1 MIQIAC
7 LLKHFLHTN
16 LCVPI
21 LINEAVSKQHEPTLS
36 LRSIPQTSSV
46 VPPAPWE
53 QVIKFGELLS
63 WNGSYLPGNWKW
75 VSVMRKDCCE
85 ILLGWERQK
94 ERRWQRVRQVYEVC
108 VVCLQPD
115 CQRERCWHG
124 QCQWKLAVPQDSS
137 AVMAI
142 GVCLPPGDRCSVIS
156 HTHTQ
161 PKHTHALTHTHTILR
176 DSILPPR
183 Y

>member
-7 LLKHFLHTN
+7 LLKHFLHKKN

-75 VSVMRKDCCE
+75 VSVMRKDCCK
-85 ILLGWERQK
+85 ILLGWEKGREGEKVAESETGLWSVCCVRVSSQIVS
-94 ERRWQRVRQVYEVC
+94 ERDAGMDGASESLLSPRIP
-108 VVCLQPD
+108 LQWWLLVSVFP
-115 CQRERCWHG
+115 RG
-124 QCQWKLAVPQDSS
+124 TAPLSS
-137 AVMAI
+137 
-142 GVCLPPGDRCSVIS
+142 
-156 HTHTQ
+156 
-161 PKHTHALTHTHTILR
+161 LTHIHNQNTRML
-176 DSILPPR
+176 
-183 Y
+183 